1 MHAGYR
7 NLNRAKAG
15 KAEQMSIGQPAGSN
29 GQGLSG
35 PKLRGYTSSAVFHN
49 ATFIANPKT
58 ISKVLQ
64 RQVKSVCGWIVGEW
78 EPTKTIRLDTLN
90 GKAYA
95 VYAPNPKAIATGREI
110 TIDPKNADPTRR
122 VFHYRDTGERV
133 DTTQRYRVVW
143 TSNHKCYIA

>member
-15 KAEQMSIGQPAGSN
+15 KAEQLSIGQPSGSN
-29 GQGLSG
+29 GRGLSG
-35 PKLRGYTSSAVFHN
+35 PKLQGYTSSAVFHN

-78 EPTKTIRLDTLN
+78 EPTNTLRQDTLN

-95 VYAPNPKAIATGREI
+95 VYAPNPRAIATGREI

-122 VFHYRDTGERV
+122 VFHYRDNGERV